1 MNGVAASLYR
11 EYKIR
16 MSSPRVFVENIANP
30 LFVLLIFGFALG
42 GTIGRISNDSG
53 GSTPYL
59 NYFVIGAVNISFIS
73 NALVA
78 STKIF
83 IDKYVGLY
91 EEILSYPVR
100 RSHILFGK
108 LIFNLILSYAQAVVM
123 IAFVA
128 AITGNIELNWYRIIL
143 LVLVLALGSSTWF
156 FSMVILAIKLKT
168 QDAFNTAYFLI
179 MTPIVFT
186 SSTSLCQESPTS
198 KRSESGRGMTC
209 RFLCYHWQ

>member
-1 MNGVAASLYR
+1 M
-11 EYKIR
+11 
-16 MSSPRVFVENIANP
+16 
-30 LFVLLIFGFALG
+30 
-42 GTIGRISNDSG
+42 
-53 GSTPYL
+53 
-59 NYFVIGAVNISFIS
+59 NISFIS

-108 LIFNLILSYAQAVVM
+108 LIFNLILSFAQAVVM

-156 FSMVILAIKLKT
+156 FSMVILAVKLKT

-186 SSTSLCQESPTS
+186 SSIYYPVNRLPSVLKFLGYANPLSWMTDIGRDIYLGVPTS
-198 KRSESGRGMTC
+198 ELSLKVIGLVALLIISSIMSIRMFAKGIK
-209 RFLCYHWQ
+209 